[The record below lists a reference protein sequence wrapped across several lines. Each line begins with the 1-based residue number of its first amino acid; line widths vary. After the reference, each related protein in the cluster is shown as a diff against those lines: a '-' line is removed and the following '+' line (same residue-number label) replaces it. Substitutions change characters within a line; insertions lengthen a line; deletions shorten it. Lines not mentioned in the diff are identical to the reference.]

1 MKPFD
6 FLNIFFEK
14 KKHPT
19 IDEINKDC
27 NQYILNMTLSCEK
40 GFTVLAHELTKIKI
54 SNKMYYDFLYEALP
68 KGKRYIQ
75 YNAGKAKKDQ
85 DVSYLMTY
93 FGTSQQ
99 TAKEYSDIISDSEM
113 KEIRD
118 YYEKR
123 GTNK

>member
-1 MKPFD
+1 
-6 FLNIFFEK
+6 
-14 KKHPT
+14 
-19 IDEINKDC
+19 
-27 NQYILNMTLSCEK
+27 
-40 GFTVLAHELTKIKI
+40 
-54 SNKMYYDFLYEALP
+54 MYYDFLYEALP